1 MQGQLLSQFQ
11 KHFYNKFSRI
21 TPQKTGQNSPR
32 DIRSLS
38 ASTIEIQ
45 III

>member
-21 TPQKTGQNSPR
+21 TPQKPIS
-32 DIRSLS
+32 SL
-38 ASTIEIQ
+38 EILLGKDPS
-45 III
+45 